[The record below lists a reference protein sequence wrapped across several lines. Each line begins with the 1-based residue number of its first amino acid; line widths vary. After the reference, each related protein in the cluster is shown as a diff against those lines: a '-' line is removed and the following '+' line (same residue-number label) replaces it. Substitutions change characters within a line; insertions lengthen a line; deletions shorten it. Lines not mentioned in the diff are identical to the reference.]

1 MVLGENQRLSST
13 SGLDAVVA
21 LQDAGAKEELVQAS
35 GGVHR
40 LMSWGGDGP
49 LGDGPL
55 LRVEAVDRLTGVEG
69 LPQGNGGRIPEW
81 SLRNCVQ
88 VLQARCRDWQQ
99 TVGS

>member
-1 MVLGENQRLSST
+1 
-13 SGLDAVVA
+13 
-21 LQDAGAKEELVQAS
+21 VQAS
-35 GGVHR
+35 GEVHR
-40 LMSWGGDGP
+40 LMSWG
-49 LGDGPL
+49 GDGPL